1 MKDLRIIFLD
11 ESPSSEL
18 LLQPDWSFSLLLG
31 AGAPFKLSFDAVY
44 NAAAATT
51 SGGSSGMGFGHKQQN
66 VKAAVSI
73 LVSFAKGLQDERTC
87 YENVRLLDVKATIDK
102 VRIELQSVP
111 EDVSSLESQLYAV
124 EQASNRFSRR

>member
-1 MKDLRIIFLD
+1 
-11 ESPSSEL
+11 
-18 LLQPDWSFSLLLG
+18 
-31 AGAPFKLSFDAVY
+31 
-44 NAAAATT
+44 
-51 SGGSSGMGFGHKQQN
+51 MGFGHKQQN